1 MIELCYNECELIT
14 ILLAVLMSPIYCF
27 SVMLVLLITAPEVK
41 ADLYKKTDEQG
52 RVFFTDTPEGSGFR
66 LIMRTPKKGTIQ
78 YKNFQQ
84 NRRQLTPLIRQ
95 QARQFKVDPS
105 LVMAV
110 IHAESA
116 YDKNAISRA
125 GAVGL
130 MQLMPGTAKQFGVNN
145 RNDAAQNIQ
154 GGVRYLRYLLELFDF
169 NIRLTLAAYN
179 AGESAVKKYGNKIP
193 PYKETQHYVK
203 KVLVYYQNYLSG
215 KRDF

>member
-1 MIELCYNECELIT
+1 MGFIHFFS
-14 ILLAVLMSPIYCF
+14 LLLMLFIAMPSAI
-27 SVMLVLLITAPEVK
+27 
-41 ADLYKKTDEQG
+41 ADLYKKIDKNG
-52 RVFFTDTPEGSGFR
+52 HVFFTDTPEGSGFR
-66 LIMRTPKKGTIQ
+66 LIMRTPKKGTIE
-78 YKNFQQ
+78 YRYFQQ

-95 QARQFKVDPS
+95 QARQYKVDPS

-130 MQLMPGTAKQFGVNN
+130 MQLMPGTAKRFGVSN
-145 RNDAAQNIQ
+145 RNDATQNIQ
-154 GGVRYLRYLLELFDF
+154 GGVRYLRYLLELFNF

-179 AGESAVKKYGNKIP
+179 AGESAVKKYDNEIP

-203 KVLVYYQNYLSG
+203 KVLLYYQNYLSG
-215 KRDF
+215 ERDF